1 MDPILIFWCI
11 NASLALAFWIWVY
24 LSVWR
29 IQNALSEQIDVG
41 REQIQ
46 LQRETN
52 RLLRELNSRSS
63 ERHQIS
69 P

>member
-1 MDPILIFWCI
+1 MDLIVIFWI
-11 NASLALAFWIWVY
+11 VIGLLAPAFWIWVFV
-24 LSVWR
+24 SVWR
-29 IQNALSEQIDVG
+29 IQNTLSEQIEAG

-52 RLLRELNSRSS
+52 RLLRELASRSS
-63 ERHQIS
+63 DLHQIS

>member
-1 MDPILIFWCI
+1 MDLIVIFWFI
-11 NASLALAFWIWVY
+11 NGPLALAFWIWLS

-52 RLLRELNSRSS
+52 RLLRELISRSS
-63 ERHQIS
+63 ELHQVS